1 MHYHP
6 ETLFVMHK
14 ERQSRLEID
23 AARYALIKGLRRRRR
38 RWWRRPRPLKPAPV
52 ALRPLLR

>member
-6 ETLFVMHK
+6 ETLFVLHK
-14 ERQSRLEID
+14 ERQVRLEID

-38 RWWRRPRPLKPAPV
+38 PGDRGCPPDNCAESR
-52 ALRPLLR
+52 

>member
-6 ETLFVMHK
+6 DTLFALHK
-14 ERQSRLEID
+14 ERQDRLQVE

-38 RWWRRPRPLKPAPV
+38 RWWRRPGPLKPIPV
-52 ALRPLLR
+52 RLRPLL